1 MPHPTPTSWSLRH
14 PGEREYKA
22 LKAFFKE
29 ELRKWKLSCSVA
41 TTHVSEEFTYPPSMQ
56 TPSGGDVEAAVKR
69 AEESTGYMEKQVM
82 EHLESA
88 FAVWQELP
96 EERRAEFWV
105 LEMARG
111 VGRRQTEN
119 EKLKK
124 QQHLMRQEI
133 TNLKAHIDQYNRLQQ
148 PREFKLFPPVTYPLD
163 KDFANWAVGS
173 SASDR
178 ATHAFSVED
187 RGLDL
192 STLVSNVIGRWKSI
206 VVASRTSGMRAQRPL
221 ESPAIGNG
229 ALNDN
234 VAGSSG
240 TSAKAQT
247 TLPQRSQRQRAQVQR
262 TPVMPPNQSSTTS
275 TNDQSSEAASASIA
289 STAEG
294 SVQDDQDEEEEEE
307 EMTDQDADAEM
318 DDDDGFGMMNT
329 TSTKQ
334 THLTM
339 QGQTQLHVP
348 RTRGQ
353 MQQEAAGMHFMMPPD
368 ASAAG
373 GINMSRSMPNMNMGM
388 QDGSMQDMGMYMD

>member
-1 MPHPTPTSWSLRH
+1 MPHPTSTSWSLRH

-22 LKAFFKE
+22 LQAFFKE

-41 TTHVSEEFTYPPSMQ
+41 TTHVSEEFTYPPSIT

-69 AEESTGYMEKQVM
+69 AEESTEYMEKQVM

-124 QQHLMRQEI
+124 QQHLMQQEI

-148 PREFKLFPPVTYPLD
+148 PREFKLFPPTTYPLD
-163 KDFANWAVGS
+163 KDFANWAVQ
-173 SASDR
+173 SAAGDR
-178 ATHAFSVED
+178 ATHAFPIED
-187 RGLDL
+187 RGVDL
-192 STLVSNVIGRWKSI
+192 STIVSNVIGRWKSV
-206 VVASRTSGMRAQRPL
+206 VVASRASGMRAQRPL
-221 ESPAIGNG
+221 DSPAVGNG

-234 VAGSSG
+234 GAGPSA
-240 TSAKAQT
+240 TPAKAPA

-262 TPVMPPNQSSTTS
+262 TPVIPPNQGSTTS
-275 TNDQSSEAASASIA
+275 ANDQSSEGASTSVAG
-289 STAEG
+289 TAEG
-294 SVQDDQDEEEEEE
+294 SVQDEEEEEE
-307 EMTDQDADAEM
+307 EVTDQDADAEM

-334 THLTM
+334 PHLTM
-339 QGQTQLHVP
+339 QSQTQLHVP

-353 MQQEAAGMHFMMPPD
+353 MQQEATGMHFMMPPD

-388 QDGSMQDMGMYMD
+388 QDGSMQNMGMYMD